1 MKGFGAVI
9 KLFGLFLQLFL
20 WQYLEMRWLFPVD
33 HIRYSDFSRVWT
45 SSLNIFRPILYI
57 YELESIY
64 DGESAKSNGKEYIDR
79 GMISL
84 FLLHQIVT

>member
-1 MKGFGAVI
+1 
-9 KLFGLFLQLFL
+9 
-20 WQYLEMRWLFPVD
+20 MRWLFPVD

-84 FLLHQIVT
+84 LLLHQIVT